1 MKHKSK
7 LFGLLA
13 IITMLVPL
21 FVGGI
26 VGSAASDS
34 EPEEIN
40 MILHKKEFDSMPNAE
55 KNTGEEMDF
64 PGKDLKDAGF
74 TAFNITDFVYGL
86 IASGMTSDE
95 AIKKAQEVASKIEHG
110 TSEAIG
116 STTYDSFTKMGTQ
129 VGAEVVT
136 GENGEAAFNKLA
148 YKTNGKHSVYMFIET
163 TIPDNVSVH
172 AAPLIVSLPLT
183 NDAGK
188 YLETAHLYP
197 KDETFTDEKNLDV
210 EELPEIKVEGTD
222 KSKHIYGTEVGN
234 IHDFSFTFTIPAK
247 IKDKTSYG
255 FTDTPAAGL
264 ELVGDAATA
273 VTITPVAGG
282 SKLVANTHY
291 TITKNSDGGFTVD
304 FKVNEAEVQAL
315 AGKTFTATYKMVVT
329 DAAEEYKEFGNKI
342 TVKVGNNTYP
352 HEAPK
357 LVYGGYKFVKE
368 DQNTQAKLAGVEFA
382 VTKRGEDVDKALK
395 FTLVNGKYVLDKNG
409 STKLV
414 TDAQGELHIEGLAY
428 GDYDLHETQALS
440 GYIKLDNSVALTIAP
455 GEGSALI
462 PAQTIKNIKEGTLP
476 STGGTG
482 IIAFLVVGVALMGGA
497 FIWYRKSKVNE
508 EV

>member
-26 VGSAASDS
+26 VGSAASES
-34 EPEEIN
+34 EPEKID
-40 MILHKKEFDSMPNAE
+40 MILHKKEFDSTPGE
-55 KNTGEEMDF
+55 IKNTGEEMNF
-64 PGKDLKDAGF
+64 PGKNLEGAGF
-74 TAFNITDFVYGL
+74 TAFNITDFVYRL
-86 IASGMTSDE
+86 IANGMESDA

-110 TSEAIG
+110 GNETIIG
-116 STTYDSFTKMGTQ
+116 TNYDSFTKMGAQ
-129 VGAEVVT
+129 VGSEVVT
-136 GENGEAAFNKLA
+136 GSNGEAAFNALA

-163 TIPDNVSVH
+163 TIPDNVSAH

-197 KDETFTDEKNLDV
+197 KDVTFTDEKNLISD
-210 EELPEIKVEGTD
+210 ELPAINVKGND

-234 IHDFSFTFTIPAK
+234 VHDFTFTFTIPAK

-255 FTDTPAAGL
+255 FTDTPEPGL
-264 ELVGDAATA
+264 ELVGD
-273 VTITPVAGG
+273 VTIAPVAGG
-282 SKLVANTHY
+282 SDLVAGTHY
-291 TITKNSDGGFTVD
+291 TFTKNDGGGFTVD
-304 FKVNEAEVQAL
+304 FKVDEAVVQAL
-315 AGKTFTATYKMVVT
+315 AGKTFTATYQMVVT

-342 TVKVGNNTYP
+342 TVEVGNKTYP

-368 DQNTQAKLAGVEFA
+368 DQNTQAKLEGVEFA

-395 FTLVNGKYVLDKNG
+395 FTLVNGKYVFDENG

-414 TDAQGELHIEGLAY
+414 TDADGELHIEGLAY
-428 GDYDLHETQALS
+428 GEYDLHETKAFS
-440 GYIKLDNSVALTIAP
+440 GYIKLDKEVAFTVAP
-455 GEGSALI
+455 GEEGSSLI

-482 IIAFLVVGVALMGGA
+482 IIAFLAVGAALMAGA

>member
-26 VGSAASDS
+26 VGSAASES
-34 EPEEIN
+34 EPEKID
-40 MILHKKEFDSMPNAE
+40 MILHKKEFDSTPE
-55 KNTGEEMDF
+55 LIENTGEEMDF
-64 PGKDLKDAGF
+64 PGKNLEGAGF

-86 IASGMTSDE
+86 IAGGMESDA

-110 TSEAIG
+110 GSETIG
-116 STTYDSFTKMGTQ
+116 SNTYDSFTKMGAQ
-129 VGAEVVT
+129 VGSEAVT
-136 GENGEAAFNKLA
+136 GSNGEAAFKELA

-163 TIPDNVSVH
+163 TIPDNVSAH

-183 NDAGK
+183 NKDGK

-197 KDETFTDEKNLDV
+197 KDVTFTDEKNLNSDG
-210 EELPEIKVEGTD
+210 LPAINTEGND

-234 IHDFSFTFTIPAK
+234 VHDFTFTFTIPAK

-255 FTDTPAAGL
+255 FTDTPEPGL
-264 ELVGDAATA
+264 ELVGDDATA
-273 VTITPVAGG
+273 VTIAPVAGG
-282 SKLVANTHY
+282 SNLVAGTHY
-291 TITKNSDGGFTVD
+291 TFTKNNDGGFTVD
-304 FKVNEAEVQAL
+304 FKVDAAVVQAL
-315 AGKTFTATYKMVVT
+315 AGKTFKATYKMVVT

-342 TVKVGNNTYP
+342 TVKVGNSTYP

-368 DQNTQAKLAGVEFA
+368 DQNTQAKLEGVAFA

-395 FTLVNGKYVLDKNG
+395 FTLVNGKYVLDENG
-409 STKLV
+409 STELV
-414 TDAQGELHIEGLAY
+414 TDAKGELHIEGLAY
-428 GDYDLHETQALS
+428 GEYDLHETKALS
-440 GYIKLDNSVALTIAP
+440 EYIKLDKPVAFTVAP
-455 GEGSALI
+455 GEGSSLI

-482 IIAFLVVGVALMGGA
+482 IIAFLAVGAALMAGA

>member
-26 VGSAASDS
+26 VGSAASES
-34 EPEEIN
+34 EPEKID
-40 MILHKKEFDSMPNAE
+40 MILHKKEFDSMPE
-55 KNTGEEMDF
+55 VIENTGEEMDF
-64 PGKDLKDAGF
+64 PGKNLKGAGF

-86 IASGMTSDE
+86 IAGGMESDA
-95 AIKKAQEVASKIEHG
+95 AIKEAQKVASKIEHG
-110 TSEAIG
+110 GSEAIG
-116 STTYDSFTKMGTQ
+116 GTTYDSFTKMGTQ
-129 VGAEVVT
+129 VGNEVVT
-136 GENGEAAFNKLA
+136 GSNGEAAFKDLA

-163 TIPDNVSVH
+163 TIPDNVSAH

-197 KDETFTDEKNLDV
+197 KDVTFTDEKNLISDG
-210 EELPEIKVEGTD
+210 LPEINVKGND

-234 IHDFSFTFTIPAK
+234 VHDFTFTFTIPAK

-255 FTDTPAAGL
+255 FTDTPEPGL
-264 ELVGDAATA
+264 ELVGD
-273 VTITPVAGG
+273 VTIAPVAGG
-282 SKLVANTHY
+282 SDLVAGTHY
-291 TITKNSDGGFTVD
+291 TFTKNDGGGFTVD
-304 FKVNEAEVQAL
+304 FKVDEAVVQAL
-315 AGKTFTATYKMVVT
+315 AGKTFTATYQMVVT

-342 TVKVGNNTYP
+342 TVEVGNKTYP

-395 FTLVNGKYVLDKNG
+395 FTLVNGKYVFDENG

-414 TDAQGELHIEGLAY
+414 TDADGELHIEGLAY
-428 GDYDLHETQALS
+428 GEYDLHETKSLS
-440 GYIKLDNSVALTIAP
+440 EYIKLDKEVAFTVAP
-455 GEGSALI
+455 GEEGSSLI

-482 IIAFLVVGVALMGGA
+482 IIAFLAVGAALMAGA

>member
-26 VGSAASDS
+26 VGSAASES
-34 EPEEIN
+34 EPEKID
-40 MILHKKEFDSMPNAE
+40 MILHKKEFESMPE
-55 KNTGEEMDF
+55 VIENTGEEMNF
-64 PGKDLKDAGF
+64 PGKNLKGAGF

-86 IASGMTSDE
+86 IANGMESDA
-95 AIKKAQEVASKIEHG
+95 AIKEAQKVASKIEHG
-110 TSEAIG
+110 GSETIG
-116 STTYDSFTKMGTQ
+116 SNTYDSFTKMGTQ
-129 VGAEVVT
+129 VGSEVVT
-136 GENGEAAFNKLA
+136 GDNGEAAFKDLA

-163 TIPDNVSVH
+163 TIPDNVSAH

-183 NDAGK
+183 NNDTGK

-197 KDETFTDEKNLDV
+197 KDVTFTDEKNLNSD
-210 EELPEIKVEGTD
+210 ELPEINVKGDD

-234 IHDFSFTFTIPAK
+234 VHDFTFTFTIPAK

-255 FTDTPAAGL
+255 FTDTPEPGL
-264 ELVGDAATA
+264 KLVGD
-273 VTITPVAGG
+273 VTIAPVAVGP
-282 SKLVANTHY
+282 SLVADTHY
-291 TITKNSDGGFTVD
+291 TFTKNDGGGFTVD
-304 FKVNEAEVQAL
+304 FKVDEAVVQAL
-315 AGKTFTATYKMVVT
+315 AGKTFTATYQMVVT

-342 TVKVGNNTYP
+342 TVEVGNKTYP

-368 DQNTQAKLAGVEFA
+368 DQNTQAKLEGVEFA

-395 FTLVNGKYVLDKNG
+395 FTLVNGKYVFDENG

-414 TDAQGELHIEGLAY
+414 TDADGELHIEGLAY
-428 GDYDLHETQALS
+428 GEYDLHETKALS
-440 GYIKLDNSVALTIAP
+440 GYIKLDKAVAFTVAP
-455 GEGSALI
+455 GEEGSSLI

-482 IIAFLVVGVALMGGA
+482 IIAFLAVGAALMAGA